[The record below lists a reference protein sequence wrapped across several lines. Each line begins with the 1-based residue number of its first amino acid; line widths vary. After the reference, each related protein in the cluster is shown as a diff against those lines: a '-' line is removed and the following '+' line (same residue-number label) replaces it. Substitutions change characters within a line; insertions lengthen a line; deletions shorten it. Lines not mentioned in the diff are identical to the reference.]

1 MTGLVAVWRL
11 LRLLGHVWAGRRTLG
26 SAWAGLTVAERE
38 ATVQRWS
45 AGALRILGV
54 AWQVGGAPPQTG
66 PALVVCNH
74 LSWLDILVL
83 NAVRP
88 CRFVSKSDVR
98 DWPLL
103 GPLVAAS
110 GTVFIERAKRRDA
123 MRVVHD
129 MAERLQTGDL
139 LAVFPEGTTGDG
151 QAVLPFHANLLQ
163 AAVVTDTPVWPL
175 ALAYR
180 HSATGLPHQA
190 PVYVGDTTL
199 LASVWRTVCAKD
211 LVAHVWCGLPDTA
224 QGRDRR
230 TWSDALRQDVA
241 RLLDRPLTD

>member
-1 MTGLVAVWRL
+1 MTWLGAIWRL
-11 LRLLGHVWAGRRTLG
+11 VRLCLHVWAGRRTLG
-26 SAWAGLTVAERE
+26 PTWERLTVAERRD
-38 ATVQRWS
+38 TVQQWS
-45 AGALRILGV
+45 ANALRILGV
-54 AWQVGGAPPQTG
+54 GWRVDGEPPQSG

-74 LSWLDILVL
+74 VSWLDILVL

-88 CRFVSKSDVR
+88 CRFVSKSDVK

-123 MRVVHD
+123 LRVVHH
-129 MAERLQTGDL
+129 MAERLLDGDV

-151 QAVLPFHANLLQ
+151 SAVLPFHANLLQ
-163 AAVVTDTPVWPL
+163 AALATETPVWPV
-175 ALAYR
+175 ALAYQ
-180 HSATGLPHQA
+180 HGVGGAPHTA

-199 LASVWRTVCAKD
+199 LASVWRTVTAKD
-211 LVAHVWCGLPDTA
+211 LVASVRLGRPDTA

-230 TWSDALRQDVA
+230 TWSDALRRDVA
-241 RLLDRPLTD
+241 QLLNRPTID